1 MIIIN
6 VLESKTK
13 CRYFLGSNTLRK
25 TLFRKVICELQLSSV
40 LWLKQ
45 LTHYQIQDV
54 NVLKQKT
61 TDNGLKILPAF
72 SSSRFLAAS
81 ALC

>member
-1 MIIIN
+1 MYQVKKRADI
-6 VLESKTK
+6 
-13 CRYFLGSNTLRK
+13 FLGSTTFRK

-54 NVLKQKT
+54 NVMKQKT
-61 TDNGLKILPAF
+61 RQRIMVSKFYQLFLHLAF
-72 SSSRFLAAS
+72 
-81 ALC
+81 